1 MRKLMS
7 AAAVGSTMAA
17 RLPPGCVVNQEIR
30 FCTCPDGARI
40 AYALSGHGPPLV
52 MSGTWL
58 NHLEYQW
65 HNLAWRPWLEHFSRD
80 HTLLRYDLRGTG
92 LSDRSFNNVSAETWA
107 RDFGTVVDAAGLE
120 RFPVLGVCQGG
131 PIAVDYAARHPERVS
146 HLLLYGTYA
155 RGSFMRPERPNEAAR
170 AQWFIDLARL
180 GWGADNPEFMQVWA
194 TVFQL
199 EGGIEHQRTWNE
211 LQSRSVS
218 ADNAALFFEAAFRT
232 DMQEAARRVRCPT
245 LVLHANRER
254 AVHIEEGRRLAGL
267 IPNARFVELDSPNH
281 MLLPDEPAWARLVDE
296 ARTFLRSPGAHD
308 GIEDKLGALT
318 ERERQVLEG
327 IARGL
332 DNAEIASE
340 LALSE
345 KTVRNHVTHVFDKI
359 GVAHRYQA
367 IVLARDAGLA
377 GARRR
382 PAAS

>member
-1 MRKLMS
+1 
-7 AAAVGSTMAA
+7 
-17 RLPPGCVVNQEIR
+17 
-30 FCTCPDGARI
+30 
-40 AYALSGHGPPLV
+40 
-52 MSGTWL
+52 
-58 NHLEYQW
+58 
-65 HNLAWRPWLEHFSRD
+65 
-80 HTLLRYDLRGTG
+80 
-92 LSDRSFNNVSAETWA
+92 
-107 RDFGTVVDAAGLE
+107 
-120 RFPVLGVCQGG
+120 
-131 PIAVDYAARHPERVS
+131 
-146 HLLLYGTYA
+146 
-155 RGSFMRPERPNEAAR
+155 
-170 AQWFIDLARL
+170 
-180 GWGADNPEFMQVWA
+180 
-194 TVFQL
+194 
-199 EGGIEHQRTWNE
+199 
-211 LQSRSVS
+211 
-218 ADNAALFFEAAFRT
+218 
-232 DMQEAARRVRCPT
+232 MQEAARRVRCPT

-296 ARTFLRSPGAHD
+296 ARSFLRSPGAHD